1 MMLEL
6 REYLWPMLIVSLSGL
21 LFTTI
26 LHYYIIYNPL
36 DHDNNI
42 FRCLLKSLR
51 YYIPYL
57 IILVFLAIAGS
68 FALFL
73 GLLVVV
79 IGIIFAAIYIF
90 SLYLF
95 ILPVMIVE
103 GPSIANTISRTVTL
117 AHRNFWA
124 NIGWTAVFVII
135 MLVIS
140 TVLSG
145 FILLPFTGS
154 FFKAFSDPGEAASL
168 MDIAK
173 SLFTLFFLH

>member
-1 MMLEL
+1 
-6 REYLWPMLIVSLSGL
+6 
-21 LFTTI
+21 
-26 LHYYIIYNPL
+26 
-36 DHDNNI
+36 
-42 FRCLLKSLR
+42 
-51 YYIPYL
+51 
-57 IILVFLAIAGS
+57 
-68 FALFL
+68 
-73 GLLVVV
+73 VVV

-135 MLVIS
+135 ILVIT

-168 MDIAK
+168 MDITQKPLYIILSALISAVTMPCANLPVYFILARVREEK
-173 SLFTLFFLH
+173 KISEARR